1 MCECCHGPQ
10 CKRQQH
16 RLRDFSAEQVGG
28 PDTTMVL
35 AAAEVFGQDLRAAH
49 RAGGCLDDR
58 GVPVRELEALAGIQ
72 GGRHHPARE
81 VLDGEAP
88 EQLDEPDRLL
98 VTDGIRADHAG
109 RSCAAGPGWS
119 ELV

>member
-1 MCECCHGPQ
+1 MIAASRYESW
-10 CKRQQH
+10 KRW
-16 RLRDFSAEQVGG
+16 RAS
-28 PDTTMVL
+28 
-35 AAAEVFGQDLRAAH
+35 RAAIIIP
-49 RAGGCLDDR
+49 L
-58 GVPVRELEALAGIQ
+58 V
-72 GGRHHPARE
+72 E

>member
-1 MCECCHGPQ
+1 M
-10 CKRQQH
+10 
-16 RLRDFSAEQVGG
+16 A
-28 PDTTMVL
+28 L
-35 AAAEVFGQDLRAAH
+35 AYDATRVTRESIR
-49 RAGGCLDDR
+49 DDR

-72 GGRHHPARE
+72 GGYHHPARE